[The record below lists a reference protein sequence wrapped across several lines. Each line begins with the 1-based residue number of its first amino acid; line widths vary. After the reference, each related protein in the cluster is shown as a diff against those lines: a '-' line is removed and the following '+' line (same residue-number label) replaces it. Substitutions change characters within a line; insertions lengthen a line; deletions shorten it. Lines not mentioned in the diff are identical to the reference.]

1 MKQGIVLS
9 VLSSVLFATLY
20 YFSTLVDPMTGS
32 SVFAWRI
39 LLGLPMLAIIISR
52 ARGWPEVRHVA
63 RRLTREPRLVGLSIL
78 CALLIGIQLW
88 LFVWAPVYG
97 YALDVSMAY
106 FLLPLAMVVVGRFA
120 YAERLSGLQKVALGF
135 AVAGVVHELWLVG
148 SLSWVTAVVVLGY
161 PPYFMLRRYLRLGS
175 LSTLWFDMVFLS
187 PVAIL
192 LLVAQPVPVW
202 QEFTEHPHLFLMAP
216 LIALISS
223 AALAAYLS
231 ASRLLPLGL
240 FGILGYVEPVL
251 LFMVAI
257 VLLQSPMTA
266 AQWFT
271 YIPIWVA
278 VGLVAL
284 EGLLKWLYER
294 RRTHQGHF

>member
-1 MKQGIVLS
+1 MRQGIVLS

-20 YFSTLVDPMTGS
+20 YFATLVEPMTGS
-32 SVFAWRI
+32 SVFAWRV

-63 RRLTREPRLVGLSIL
+63 RRLVAEPRLLGLSIL
-78 CALLIGIQLW
+78 CALIIGVQLW

-97 YALDVSMAY
+97 YALDVSMGY
-106 FLLPLAMVVVGRFA
+106 FLLPLAMVVIGRFA
-120 YAERLSGLQKVALGF
+120 YAERLSVLQRVALGF
-135 AVAGVVHELWLVG
+135 ALVGVLHELWLVG
-148 SLSWVTAVVVLGY
+148 SLSWVTAVVALGY
-161 PPYFMLRRYLRLGS
+161 PPYFMLRRYLRIGS

-187 PVAIL
+187 PVA
-192 LLVAQPVPVW
+192 LLVLLNQPVPVW
-202 QEFTEHPHLFLMAP
+202 QEFSQYPRLFLMAP

-231 ASRLLPLGL
+231 ASRQLPLGL

-251 LFMVAI
+251 LFMVA
-257 VLLQSPMTA
+257 VLLLQSPMTT

-271 YIPIWVA
+271 YIPIWFA
-278 VGLVAL
+278 VVLVAF
-284 EGLLKWLYER
+284 EGLLKWLHER
-294 RRTHQGHF
+294 RQIR